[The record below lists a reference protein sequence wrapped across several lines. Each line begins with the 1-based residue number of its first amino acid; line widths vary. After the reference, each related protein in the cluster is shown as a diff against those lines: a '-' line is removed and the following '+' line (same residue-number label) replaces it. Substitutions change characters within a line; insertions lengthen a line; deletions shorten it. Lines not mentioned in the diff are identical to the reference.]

1 MFGVEVFDVFDW
13 DMLGAPL
20 HFLAA
25 EALAFSLL
33 TLALQYLSAHVAILS
48 DCRPRRGR
56 GRATRGGVMEAGPR
70 LGLMRAEARRAAR
83 EAEEAQELEDE
94 TLPMIVMRDRKTK
107 SYGATMIPEKG
118 DNIDTKSV

>member
-48 DCRPRRGR
+48 D
-56 GRATRGGVMEAGPR
+56 
-70 LGLMRAEARRAAR
+70 AAFR
-83 EAEEAQELEDE
+83 
-94 TLPMIVMRDRKTK
+94 
-107 SYGATMIPEKG
+107 SYGHFIYNAEGKWP
-118 DNIDTKSV
+118 